1 MVGFGWIF
9 GCVGDLDG
17 FCWDGY
23 FVGLGQVNLCC
34 TDDLDRLE
42 IDWSVFGYKDLT
54 SWRFNLIVNL
64 VEADLLCCSD
74 NLARLAV
81 WLCCAGS
88 GLENLELDLEIWL
101 GWATFLIRF
110 GDLFGLENWLYWVGH
125 LVGSEIGL
133 GWMFGQGFIKL
144 VWRFLLGWRLVW
156 TRLCWAGFLLEIW
169 LCLEIWLELA
179 ELGWRLGFVGDLAG
193 LEIGLGL
200 RFVCLSWHFCW
211 VGDLVG

>member
-1 MVGFGWIF
+1 MGWRIV
-9 GCVGDLDG
+9 CTVL
-17 FCWDGY
+17 
-23 FVGLGQVNLCC
+23 VNLGQAG
-34 TDDLDRLE
+34 LE
-42 IDWSVFGYKDLT
+42 IWLGWARSIYAAQMIWIGWRFGWSVFGFKDFIG
-54 SWRFNLIVNL
+54 WRFSLIVNL
-64 VEADLLCCSD
+64 VGADLLCCSD

-169 LCLEIWLELA
+169 SA
-179 ELGWRLGFVGDLAG
+179 
-193 LEIGLGL
+193 
-200 RFVCLSWHFCW
+200 
-211 VGDLVG
+211 